1 MLNFLQSTKTCTV
14 EFGSGGTQDQSR
26 PGALSVLEISGMMIC
41 NSYIYDISLRNP
53 RHCTGGSGVGGVQV
67 QTLRFSMLVS
77 TEHISRRRPCQMFTS
92 LGLLRNLK
100 FFREEMF
107 QVLITLQT
115 LRKCSKF

>member
-1 MLNFLQSTKTCTV
+1 MVTFMI
-14 EFGSGGTQDQSR
+14 
-26 PGALSVLEISGMMIC
+26 SVYEI
-41 NSYIYDISLRNP
+41 LA
-53 RHCTGGSGVGGVQV
+53 TGGSGVGGVQV
-67 QTLRFSMLVS
+67 QRLRSSMLVS
-77 TEHISRRRPCQMFTS
+77 TERISRRRPCQMFTS